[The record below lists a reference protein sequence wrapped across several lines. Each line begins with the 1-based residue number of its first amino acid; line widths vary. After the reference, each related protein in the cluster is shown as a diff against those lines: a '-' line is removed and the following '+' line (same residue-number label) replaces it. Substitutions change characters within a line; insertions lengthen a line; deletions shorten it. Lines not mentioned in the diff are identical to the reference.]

1 MPGAVTLMDAGQVA
15 TPDNASEHVN
25 VIVTGVVVLMLFEFG
40 AGEIVYEI
48 VGRVLSM
55 LTGTLVVP
63 GFPSASVAVPLTV

>member
-1 MPGAVTLMDAGQVA
+1 
-15 TPDNASEHVN
+15 
-25 VIVTGVVVLMLFEFG
+25 MLFEFG

-63 GFPSASVAVPLTV
+63 GFPAASVAVPLTV